1 MSNDI
6 FFFEISNSLSLTMFP
21 YISSPIRR
29 DWEPGIR
36 VRRKLT
42 QKEHAVDIQSS
53 SSLIRSRSNSH
64 SGKKEPKSGEGNGSV
79 VQDSG
84 FSTETSSSKETHSAS
99 STSGGAISTTT
110 TIHHIVPPINA
121 SSTMSAIS
129 PVGSGSAGGTT
140 LSKDLS
146 SKANV
151 SSSPGAGPHRTTND
165 GEDELWNLLDVI
177 HRKSMR
183 LRDEVDHLQ
192 TVKSSS
198 NGDPNKPVTFQDQL
212 DRISRNDVQILRKE
226 RDRLLE
232 KLFQME
238 GNALA
243 DRIRTDQL
251 QDSVDTLQSM
261 KRDLEEQ
268 LKLALTQKIELSS
281 RIHDIHPITDSS
293 STAKYRHHTSKTT
306 ISSSPPTASDFDDLS
321 MPKRP
326 HLDPSEMF
334 ASANNNNINNN
345 NTTST
350 STTSVHSTTAAASA
364 AASSLSLFAKQD
376 SSSSSSSQLGRLD
389 GVVSSPNR
397 GTRVRVTD
405 SKKFAAILLETNIVE
420 LRRHLLTIT
429 VQNQVGKDIF
439 STVSALFKALSVI
452 LYRINSFFA
461 KMYS

>member
-1 MSNDI
+1 MVI
-6 FFFEISNSLSLTMFP
+6 IPIS
-21 YISSPIRR
+21 RR

-110 TIHHIVPPINA
+110 TIHHIVPSVNA
-121 SSTMSAIS
+121 SSALTTIPT
-129 PVGSGSAGGTT
+129 PVVASSTAGLTHT
-140 LSKDLS
+140 KELS
-146 SKANV
+146 SKTNV
-151 SSSPGAGPHRTTND
+151 SSPVGPHRTAND

-192 TVKSSS
+192 TAKSD
-198 NGDPNKPVTFQDQL
+198 DPIKPVTFQDQL

-251 QDSVDTLQSM
+251 QDSVDTLQTV
-261 KRDLEEQ
+261 KRELEEQ
-268 LKLALTQKIELSS
+268 LKVALTQKIELSS
-281 RIHDIHPITDSS
+281 RIHDIQPITDASS
-293 STAKYRHHTSKTT
+293 PSSAKYRHHTSKTT
-306 ISSSPPTASDFDDLS
+306 ISSSPPKAADLADLS
-321 MPKRP
+321 QPKRP

-334 ASANNNNINNN
+334 ASANN
-345 NTTST
+345 TST
-350 STTSVHSTTAAASA
+350 STTSVHSTNAALSASA
-364 AASSLSLFAKQD
+364 SPSLLAKQD
-376 SSSSSSSQLGRLD
+376 SSQLGRLD

-397 GTRVRVTD
+397 GSRVRVTD
-405 SKKFAAILLETNIVE
+405 SKKIAAILLETNIVE

-429 VQNQVGKDIF
+429 VQNQVREIWF
-439 STVSALFKALSVI
+439 FYN
-452 LYRINSFFA
+452 YRSNR
-461 KMYS
+461 Y

>member
-1 MSNDI
+1 M
-6 FFFEISNSLSLTMFP
+6 FAFSNS
-21 YISSPIRR
+21 RR

-110 TIHHIVPPINA
+110 TIHHIVPAHHHHGPAA
-121 SSTMSAIS
+121 SSAMTHQQPSVATIIAQHGTNHSSEATSKTNVIIS
-129 PVGSGSAGGTT
+129 PA
-140 LSKDLS
+140 
-146 SKANV
+146 A
-151 SSSPGAGPHRTTND
+151 PHRTAND

-177 HRKSMR
+177 HRKSLR
-183 LRDEVDHLQ
+183 LRDEVDHMQ
-192 TVKSSS
+192 SSS
-198 NGDPNKPVTFQDQL
+198 SAAQSATDASKPVTFQDQL

-251 QDSVDTLQSM
+251 QDSVDTLESV
-261 KRDLEEQ
+261 RRELEDQ
-268 LKLALTQKIELSS
+268 LKLALTQKLELSS
-281 RIHDIHPITDSS
+281 RIHDIHPNTPEPSS
-293 STAKYRHHTSKTT
+293 GAKHRHHTSNKT
-306 ISSSPPTASDFDDLS
+306 ISSSPPTAAPPLDFDDLLS

-326 HLDPSEMF
+326 HLDPGEMF
-334 ASANNNNINNN
+334 ASASQNQ
-345 NTTST
+345 TTT
-350 STTSVHSTTAAASA
+350 TTTTASTTSVHSTTLS
-364 AASSLSLFAKQD
+364 SSLLPSKQD
-376 SSSSSSSQLGRLD
+376 AGPLGRLD
-389 GVVSSPNR
+389 GVVSSPHR

-429 VQNQVGKDIF
+429 VQNQVSMGYCF
-439 STVSALFKALSVI
+439 VI
-452 LYRINSFFA
+452 
-461 KMYS
+461 